1 MFHLVYAKLD
11 LGCNLLAFDTEQS
24 ESSHIPFVKDA
35 YNHSS
40 KRLGTRLPEML
51 SFILDQKLVAH
62 LRHLLVSLDAAT
74 ATATAAATL
83 AAAATVPATAAT
95 PRLDTAVAPDL
106 VTYAAAGSF
115 K

>member
-74 ATATAAATL
+74 ATAT
-83 AAAATVPATAAT
+83 